1 MWITILYI
9 TVTYIIL
16 YIAILQFY
24 KRVYFQ
30 KFNQVTQN
38 KTFVGKMDIILENYI
53 LFNNISGFILF
64 FIFMGV

>member
-1 MWITILYI
+1 MATI
-9 TVTYIIL
+9 
-16 YIAILQFY
+16 
-24 KRVYFQ
+24 
-30 KFNQVTQN
+30 TQN